1 MCAVISI
8 LHVAYMR
15 PISLPKPVLVAALA
29 CLLLSG
35 CGTLH
40 RTTDKTPA
48 GSGVSAAVPP
58 GAPSGVSDPQ
68 TRFLA
73 LLTLI
78 TQGCAPDGKGGG
90 GVPEPEDLPGWEGA
104 SSARYGPGETPSGV
118 PNADGDIPVPVDDP
132 APTQPAPAPTEA
144 EPVEEV
150 PLTGVEKCTGGEHA
164 KRITEAFEDAKTTGY
179 QALRKRLSDLDYP
192 ESRIHRMP
200 DRAGAPRARLDL
212 RMIGSHLA
220 LEVTGAGSG
229 VTVDAFGAP
238 ETEGVNVTDVQR
250 KPKPDAPTS

>member
-1 MCAVISI
+1 
-8 LHVAYMR
+8 MR
-15 PISLPKPVLVAALA
+15 STSLPKPVLVAVLG

-35 CGTLH
+35 CGT
-40 RTTDKTPA
+40 RNGTTDQTPA
-48 GSGVSAAVPP
+48 GGGVSAATPP
-58 GAPSGVSDPQ
+58 AAPSRVSERQ

-73 LLTLI
+73 LLTRI
-78 TQGCAPDGKGGG
+78 THSCAPDAPGDIGSG

-104 SSARYGPGETPSGV
+104 NSPRYGPGETPSGV
-118 PNADGDIPVPVDDP
+118 PDAAGDIPVPVDGP
-132 APTQPAPAPTEA
+132 TPTQPAPAPTEA

-150 PLTGVEKCTGGEHA
+150 PLTGIEKCTGGEHA
-164 KRITEAFEDAKTTGY
+164 QRISEAFKDARTTGY
-179 QALRKRLSDLDYP
+179 ETLRKKLSDLDYP

-200 DRAGAPRARLDL
+200 NKAGAPRARLDL

-220 LEVTGAGSG
+220 LEVTGSGSG